1 MRLVIIGAGFAGMYA
16 ALSAARLREI
26 QGVSP
31 EELEIALVAP
41 EPTLVVRPRL
51 YEPKPET
58 LTAPLLNNAVRINL
72 PKTAATTPATPN
84 KSVTVSVDG
93 DNRVYI
99 DKREV
104 ALDALEP
111 ELRTLV
117 GADPELSLSLQADEA
132 VPYRSVAQV
141 IAHIQRSGVSKL
153 SVLTEPAS

>member
-1 MRLVIIGAGFAGMYA
+1 MAFTTGRDSGDVVSEINITPLVDVM
-16 ALSAARLREI
+16 
-26 QGVSP
+26 
-31 EELEIALVAP
+31 LV
-41 EPTLVVRPRL
+41 LMVVFI
-51 YEPKPET
+51 

-72 PKTAATTPATPN
+72 PKTATTTPATQA

-93 DNRVYI
+93 ENRIYI

-104 ALDALEP
+104 SLGALEG

-117 GADPELSLSLQADEA
+117 GSDPDLALSLQADQG

-153 SVLTEPAS
+153 SVLTEPAG

>member
-1 MRLVIIGAGFAGMYA
+1 MAFTTGRDSSDVVSEINITPLVDVM
-16 ALSAARLREI
+16 
-26 QGVSP
+26 
-31 EELEIALVAP
+31 LVL
-41 EPTLVVRPRL
+41 LVVFI
-51 YEPKPET
+51 

-93 DNRVYI
+93 ENRVFI

-104 ALDALEP
+104 ALAALEP

-117 GADPELSLSLQADEA
+117 GANPELALSLQADEA

>member
-1 MRLVIIGAGFAGMYA
+1 MAFTTGRDSSDVVSEINITPLVDVM
-16 ALSAARLREI
+16 
-26 QGVSP
+26 
-31 EELEIALVAP
+31 LVL
-41 EPTLVVRPRL
+41 LVVFI
-51 YEPKPET
+51 

-93 DNRVYI
+93 ENRVYI

-104 ALDALEP
+104 ALEALEP

-117 GADPELSLSLQADEA
+117 GADPELALSLQADEA

>member
-1 MRLVIIGAGFAGMYA
+1 MAFTTGRDSGDVVSEINITPLVDVM
-16 ALSAARLREI
+16 
-26 QGVSP
+26 
-31 EELEIALVAP
+31 LV
-41 EPTLVVRPRL
+41 LMVVFI
-51 YEPKPET
+51 

-72 PKTAATTPATPN
+72 PKTATTTLATQA

-93 DNRVYI
+93 ENRIYI

-104 ALDALEP
+104 TLGALEG

-117 GADPELSLSLQADEA
+117 GSDPDLALSLQADQG

-153 SVLTEPAS
+153 SVLTEPAG